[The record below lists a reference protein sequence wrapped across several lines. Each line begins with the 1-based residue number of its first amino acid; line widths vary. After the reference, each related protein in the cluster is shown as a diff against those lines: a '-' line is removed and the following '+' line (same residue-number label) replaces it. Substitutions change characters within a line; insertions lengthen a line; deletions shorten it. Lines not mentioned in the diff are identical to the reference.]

1 MYYNS
6 YYWYWENAFDD
17 KWINKVHKLAKKEG
31 IRQGTVGTEKRVDS
45 EMRASN
51 ICFLD
56 QRWMHDS
63 FRPYIDKANKSAG
76 WNFEWYRSEPIQY
89 TEYKLNQFYNYHA
102 DTFPIPTKTGT
113 QRKLSAVIS
122 LNDSSEYEGGEFK
135 IMTNPLNIIEVPALK
150 KKGTIIVFP
159 STIWHKVEP
168 ITKGKRY
175 SLVVWCEGFDFR

>member
-1 MYYNS
+1 MYFKNYF
-6 YYWYWENAFDD
+6 WYWENAFDD
-17 KWINKVHKLAKKEG
+17 KWINRVHKLAKKEG
-31 IRQGTVGTEKRVDS
+31 VRQGTTGPEKRVDLK
-45 EMRASN
+45 MRSSN

-56 QRWMHDS
+56 QRWLHDS
-63 FRPYIDKANKSAG
+63 FRSYINQANKNAG
-76 WNFEWYRSEPIQY
+76 WNFEWYRTEPIQY
-89 TEYKLNQFYNYHA
+89 TEYKLNQFYNYHN
-102 DTFPIPTKTGT
+102 DTFPVPTENGT

-135 IMTNPLNIIEVPALK
+135 IMTNPLNIIEFSPLK
-150 KKGTIIVFP
+150 KKGTIVVFP